1 MWKTFHWDNE
11 IYKVIYVHNDLA
23 IFQVRSRKG
32 DGKTKTEHYNML
44 LLCNQYLWKRLP
56 VRNLFRSNHY
66 NTINNIVQPE
76 PEAETVNSSTGDNT
90 DSSGEILIEGPQWV
104 RKPPKLL
111 THNQLGSLNTG
122 TAIM

>member
-1 MWKTFHWDNE
+1 
-11 IYKVIYVHNDLA
+11 
-23 IFQVRSRKG
+23 
-32 DGKTKTEHYNML
+32 ML

-90 DSSGEILIEGPQWV
+90 DSSGEILIEGPQ
-104 RKPPKLL
+104 
-111 THNQLGSLNTG
+111 
-122 TAIM
+122 